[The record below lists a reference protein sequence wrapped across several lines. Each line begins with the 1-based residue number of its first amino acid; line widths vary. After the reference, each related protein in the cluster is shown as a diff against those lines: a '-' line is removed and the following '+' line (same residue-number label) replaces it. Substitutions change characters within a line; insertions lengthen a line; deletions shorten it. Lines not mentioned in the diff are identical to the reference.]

1 MWRDGLDHNH
11 PSPPL
16 LSSQISPLNKNV
28 PLPNY
33 CFIIGDKGVGAMGVN
48 NMIVGVTDRDSNKD
62 DLIAAG
68 QNQCYE
74 KPLNIEKMKT
84 ILKDCN
90 LY

>member
-1 MWRDGLDHNH
+1 M
-11 PSPPL
+11 
-16 LSSQISPLNKNV
+16 
-28 PLPNY
+28 
-33 CFIIGDKGVGAMGVN
+33 IIG
-48 NMIVGVTDRDSNKD
+48 VTTRDSNKD
-62 DLIAAG
+62 DLITAG